1 MNPNAFAGTILN
13 PKPGFVYISDYAS
26 IHNTQRKKNCGTRIS
41 IDTTFFVGN
50 HEPHSD
56 RKKEY
61 KNKLPNIGINQFVDA
76 GQYEKE
82 KYAEKVSVYS
92 HYTSKVLKLIKF

>member
-1 MNPNAFAGTILN
+1 MKVAAVGILCQDPRVFQAMQHAGTPCPYEGKVGKEAAAGWAEN
-13 PKPGFVYISDYAS
+13 KEDRPDY
-26 IHNTQRKKNCGTRIS
+26 
-41 IDTTFFVGN
+41 
-50 HEPHSD
+50 
-56 RKKEY
+56 KEY

-92 HYTSKVLKLIKF
+92 HYTSKVLKVIKF